1 MNKAIKN
8 LEGLIMLL
16 ELANLSE
23 DQAAEVEK
31 LTNEYLFKLQEV
43 LWGVNQQKSNN
54 TYILPPEAI
63 KYLKRAF
70 IEE

>member
-1 MNKAIKN
+1 MNKAIKH

-43 LWGVNQQKSNN
+43 LWGQGGEPTKN
-54 TYILPPEAI
+54 
-63 KYLKRAF
+63 
-70 IEE
+70 